1 MGFNLGMA
9 CSGCIY
15 IVLVTMMYF
24 NKKRISTY
32 ENKIYGHLL
41 LVSVLQIIMGLL
53 GFITIYYY
61 PNALLIKRIINVA
74 YLFSLVCWALIFT
87 LYVISISFNNKQ
99 NRKTDFII
107 FAIFL
112 IVFLIISA
120 LPMGYYNINNFV
132 YTSGSAISFTY
143 FMSFLCILTIIF
155 CVIKNRKNLLSKK
168 YIPVASF
175 FLIGI
180 VALIFQIN
188 NPKLFLISPMEMIV
202 TIIMYFTIE
211 NPDVKMLTEVYRAKE
226 ISDNA
231 NEEKTMF
238 LFNVTK
244 EIKGATIKRRWP
256 FPIGE
261 NKSTILEETSNKNIN
276 VAVVNDNAMEIKSDI
291 AQFNT
296 MTNELLDISS
306 IDAANIKVYN
316 TKYNIKLIL
325 KQIITTYKEK
335 CNNIEFR
342 SNIASDLPEYMYGDS
357 INLKKILISLLD
369 NAIKYTNN
377 GYVELNV
384 SCVKKQDICRL
395 IISIEDSGIG
405 IKSEELDKVFNKNKE
420 ELNRDNLKNNLYTI
434 KKILTIMGGAIITNS
449 TYGKGTTMKVI
460 LDQKIVP
467 DEFSPELKLYNNKK
481 ILLIDS
487 NENTYKIFKKILHSD
502 NINID
507 YVGVGK
513 LGLDKIRE
521 KEKYDLVFI
530 EDDLKPLD
538 GYEIIKKLNN
548 IKTFNSPVVLLTKD
562 SNVEYNDDY
571 KKYGFKNY
579 LLKPIK
585 KKDLFEIID
594 TLTSDK

>member
-53 GFITIYYY
+53 GFITVYYY

-74 YLFSLVCWALIFT
+74 YLFSLICWALIFT

-132 YTSGSAISFTY
+132 YTSGSAVSFTY

-244 EIKGATIKRRWP
+244 EIKTVTNSI
-256 FPIGE
+256 
-261 NKSTILEETSNKNIN
+261 NSHTDTILEETSNKNIN

-530 EDDLKPLD
+530 EDDLNPID

-562 SNVEYNDDY
+562 SNIQYSDDY

>member
-74 YLFSLVCWALIFT
+74 YLFSLICWALIFT

-99 NRKTDFII
+99 NKKIDFII
-107 FAIFL
+107 FALFL

-120 LPMGYYNINNFV
+120 LPLGYYNINNFV
-132 YTSGSAISFTY
+132 YTSGSAVSFTY

-244 EIKGATIKRRWP
+244 EIKTVTNRI
-256 FPIGE
+256 
-261 NKSTILEETSNKNIN
+261 NSHTDTILEETSNKNIN

-460 LDQKIVP
+460 LDQKIVS

-562 SNVEYNDDY
+562 SNIQYSDDY

>member
-132 YTSGSAISFTY
+132 YTSGSAVSFTY

-244 EIKGATIKRRWP
+244 EIKTVTNSI
-256 FPIGE
+256 
-261 NKSTILEETSNKNIN
+261 NSHTDTILEETSNKNIN

-562 SNVEYNDDY
+562 SNIEYNDDY

>member
-74 YLFSLVCWALIFT
+74 YLFSLICWALIFT

-99 NRKTDFII
+99 NKKIDFII
-107 FAIFL
+107 FALFL

-120 LPMGYYNINNFV
+120 LPLGYYNINNFV
-132 YTSGSAISFTY
+132 YTSGSAVSFTY

-244 EIKGATIKRRWP
+244 EIKTVTNSI
-256 FPIGE
+256 
-261 NKSTILEETSNKNIN
+261 NSHTDTILEETSNKNIN

-325 KQIITTYKEK
+325 KQIITTYKDK

-562 SNVEYNDDY
+562 SNIQYSDDY

-594 TLTSDK
+594 TLTSDKKKEMA

>member
-1 MGFNLGMA
+1 MGFNLGMT

-74 YLFSLVCWALIFT
+74 YLFSLICWALIFT

-99 NRKTDFII
+99 NKKIDFII

-132 YTSGSAISFTY
+132 YTSGSAVSFTY

-244 EIKGATIKRRWP
+244 EIKTVTNSI
-256 FPIGE
+256 
-261 NKSTILEETSNKNIN
+261 NSHTDTILEETSNKNIN

-325 KQIITTYKEK
+325 KQIITTYKDK

-487 NENTYKIFKKILHSD
+487 NENTYKIFKKILHND

-562 SNVEYNDDY
+562 SNIQYSDDY

>member
-53 GFITIYYY
+53 GFIAIYYY
-61 PNALLIKRIINVA
+61 QNALLIKRIINVA
-74 YLFSLVCWALIFT
+74 YLFSLICWALIFT

-99 NRKTDFII
+99 NKKIDFII

-132 YTSGSAISFTY
+132 YTSGSAVSFTY

-180 VALIFQIN
+180 VALILQIN
-188 NPKLFLISPMEMIV
+188 NPELFLISPMEMIV

-244 EIKGATIKRRWP
+244 EIKTVTNNI
-256 FPIGE
+256 
-261 NKSTILEETSNKNIN
+261 NSHTDTILEETSNKNIN
-276 VAVVNDNAMEIKSDI
+276 VVVVNDNAMEIKSDI

-325 KQIITTYKEK
+325 KQIITTYKDK

-507 YVGVGK
+507 YVGVAK

-562 SNVEYNDDY
+562 SNIEYNDDY

-594 TLTSDK
+594 RLTNDK

>member
-74 YLFSLVCWALIFT
+74 YLFSLICWALIFT

-99 NRKTDFII
+99 NKKIDFII
-107 FAIFL
+107 FALFL

-120 LPMGYYNINNFV
+120 LPLGYYNINNFV
-132 YTSGSAISFTY
+132 YTSGSAVSFTY

-244 EIKGATIKRRWP
+244 EIKTVTNSI
-256 FPIGE
+256 
-261 NKSTILEETSNKNIN
+261 NSHTDTILEETSNKNIN

-562 SNVEYNDDY
+562 SNIQYSDDY

>member
-53 GFITIYYY
+53 GFIAIYYY
-61 PNALLIKRIINVA
+61 QNALLIKRIINVA
-74 YLFSLVCWALIFT
+74 YLFSLICWALIFT

-99 NRKTDFII
+99 NKKIDFII

-132 YTSGSAISFTY
+132 YTSGSAVSFTY

-180 VALIFQIN
+180 VALILQIN

-244 EIKGATIKRRWP
+244 EIKTVTNSI
-256 FPIGE
+256 
-261 NKSTILEETSNKNIN
+261 NSHTDTILEETSNKNIN
-276 VAVVNDNAMEIKSDI
+276 VVVVNDNAMEIKSDI

-325 KQIITTYKEK
+325 KQIITTYKDK

-420 ELNRDNLKNNLYTI
+420 ELNRDNLKNNLYII

-562 SNVEYNDDY
+562 SNIEYSDDY

-579 LLKPIK
+579 LLKPVK

-594 TLTSDK
+594 RLTNDK

>member
-74 YLFSLVCWALIFT
+74 YLFSLICWALIFT

-244 EIKGATIKRRWP
+244 EIKTVTNRI
-256 FPIGE
+256 
-261 NKSTILEETSNKNIN
+261 NSHTDTILEETSNKNIN

-562 SNVEYNDDY
+562 SNIEYNDDY

>member
-74 YLFSLVCWALIFT
+74 YLFSLICWALIFT

-99 NRKTDFII
+99 NKKIDFII
-107 FAIFL
+107 FALFL

-244 EIKGATIKRRWP
+244 EIKTVTNSI
-256 FPIGE
+256 
-261 NKSTILEETSNKNIN
+261 NSHTDTILEETSNKNIN

-325 KQIITTYKEK
+325 KQIITTYKDK

-562 SNVEYNDDY
+562 SNIEYNDDY

-594 TLTSDK
+594 ALTSDK

>member
-74 YLFSLVCWALIFT
+74 YLFSLICWALIFT

-99 NRKTDFII
+99 NKKIDFII
-107 FAIFL
+107 FALFL

-120 LPMGYYNINNFV
+120 LPLGYYNINNFV
-132 YTSGSAISFTY
+132 YTSGSAVSFTY

-244 EIKGATIKRRWP
+244 EIKTVTNSI
-256 FPIGE
+256 
-261 NKSTILEETSNKNIN
+261 NSHTDTILEETSNKNIN

-467 DEFSPELKLYNNKK
+467 DEFSSELKLYNNKK

-562 SNVEYNDDY
+562 SNIEYSDDY

>member
-1 MGFNLGMA
+1 MIILNKYNYSLGNETNLVLKN
-9 CSGCIY
+9 
-15 IVLVTMMYF
+15 IVD
-24 NKKRISTY
+24 
-32 ENKIYGHLL
+32 
-41 LVSVLQIIMGLL
+41 Q
-53 GFITIYYY
+53 
-61 PNALLIKRIINVA
+61 
-74 YLFSLVCWALIFT
+74 
-87 LYVISISFNNKQ
+87 
-99 NRKTDFII
+99 
-107 FAIFL
+107 
-112 IVFLIISA
+112 
-120 LPMGYYNINNFV
+120 YNINNFV
-132 YTSGSAISFTY
+132 YTSGSAVSFTY

-244 EIKGATIKRRWP
+244 EIKTVTNRI
-256 FPIGE
+256 
-261 NKSTILEETSNKNIN
+261 NSHTDTILEETSNKNIN

-357 INLKKILISLLD
+357 INLI
-369 NAIKYTNN
+369 N
-377 GYVELNV
+377 
-384 SCVKKQDICRL
+384 
-395 IISIEDSGIG
+395 
-405 IKSEELDKVFNKNKE
+405 
-420 ELNRDNLKNNLYTI
+420 
-434 KKILTIMGGAIITNS
+434 
-449 TYGKGTTMKVI
+449 
-460 LDQKIVP
+460 
-467 DEFSPELKLYNNKK
+467 FS
-481 ILLIDS
+481 S
-487 NENTYKIFKKILHSD
+487 
-502 NINID
+502 
-507 YVGVGK
+507 
-513 LGLDKIRE
+513 R
-521 KEKYDLVFI
+521 
-530 EDDLKPLD
+530 
-538 GYEIIKKLNN
+538 
-548 IKTFNSPVVLLTKD
+548 
-562 SNVEYNDDY
+562 
-571 KKYGFKNY
+571 
-579 LLKPIK
+579 
-585 KKDLFEIID
+585 
-594 TLTSDK
+594 

>member
-74 YLFSLVCWALIFT
+74 YLFSLICWALIFT

-244 EIKGATIKRRWP
+244 EIKTVTNSI
-256 FPIGE
+256 
-261 NKSTILEETSNKNIN
+261 NSHTDTILEETSNKNIN

-325 KQIITTYKEK
+325 KQIITTYKDK

-395 IISIEDSGIG
+395 IILIEDSGIG

-562 SNVEYNDDY
+562 SNIEYNDDY

>member
-74 YLFSLVCWALIFT
+74 YLFSLICWALIFT

-244 EIKGATIKRRWP
+244 EIKTVTNSI
-256 FPIGE
+256 
-261 NKSTILEETSNKNIN
+261 NSHTDTILEETSNKNIN

-562 SNVEYNDDY
+562 SNIEYSDDY

>member
-74 YLFSLVCWALIFT
+74 YLFSLICWALIFT

-99 NRKTDFII
+99 NKKIDFII
-107 FAIFL
+107 FALFL

-120 LPMGYYNINNFV
+120 LPLGYYNINNFV
-132 YTSGSAISFTY
+132 YTSGSAVSFTY

-244 EIKGATIKRRWP
+244 EIKTVTNSI
-256 FPIGE
+256 
-261 NKSTILEETSNKNIN
+261 NSHTDTILEETSNKNIN

-325 KQIITTYKEK
+325 KQIITTYKDK

-420 ELNRDNLKNNLYTI
+420 GLNRDNLKNNLYTI

-487 NENTYKIFKKILHSD
+487 NENTYKIFKKKLHSD

-530 EDDLKPLD
+530 EDDLKPID

-562 SNVEYNDDY
+562 SNIQYSDDY

>member
-74 YLFSLVCWALIFT
+74 YLFSLICWALIFT

-99 NRKTDFII
+99 NKKIDFII

-244 EIKGATIKRRWP
+244 EIKTVTNSI
-256 FPIGE
+256 
-261 NKSTILEETSNKNIN
+261 NSHTDTILEETSNKNIN

-325 KQIITTYKEK
+325 KQIITTYKDK

-538 GYEIIKKLNN
+538 GYEIIKKLNS

-562 SNVEYNDDY
+562 SNIQYSDDY

>member
-15 IVLVTMMYF
+15 IVLVTMIYF

-74 YLFSLVCWALIFT
+74 YLFSLICWALIFT

-99 NRKTDFII
+99 NKKIDFII
-107 FAIFL
+107 FALFL

-120 LPMGYYNINNFV
+120 LPLGYYNINNFV

-244 EIKGATIKRRWP
+244 EIKTVTNSI
-256 FPIGE
+256 
-261 NKSTILEETSNKNIN
+261 NSHTDTILEETSNKNIN

-538 GYEIIKKLNN
+538 GYEIIKKLNS

-562 SNVEYNDDY
+562 INIQYSDDY

>member
-74 YLFSLVCWALIFT
+74 YLFSLICWALIFT

-99 NRKTDFII
+99 NKKIDFII
-107 FAIFL
+107 FALFL

-120 LPMGYYNINNFV
+120 LPLGYYNINNFV
-132 YTSGSAISFTY
+132 YTSGSAVSFTY

-188 NPKLFLISPMEMIV
+188 NPKLFLISPMQIMV

-244 EIKGATIKRRWP
+244 EIKTVTNSI
-256 FPIGE
+256 
-261 NKSTILEETSNKNIN
+261 NSHTDTILEETSNKNIN

-434 KKILTIMGGAIITNS
+434 KKILTIIGGAIITNS

-538 GYEIIKKLNN
+538 GYEIIKKLNS

-562 SNVEYNDDY
+562 SNIQYSDDY

>member
-1 MGFNLGMA
+1 MGFNLGMT

-74 YLFSLVCWALIFT
+74 YLFSLICWALIFT

-99 NRKTDFII
+99 NKKIDFII

-132 YTSGSAISFTY
+132 YTSGSAVSFTY

-244 EIKGATIKRRWP
+244 EIKTVTNSI
-256 FPIGE
+256 
-261 NKSTILEETSNKNIN
+261 NSHTDTILEETSNKNIN

-325 KQIITTYKEK
+325 KQIITTYKDK

-562 SNVEYNDDY
+562 SNIEYNDDY

>member
-15 IVLVTMMYF
+15 IILVTMMYF

-74 YLFSLVCWALIFT
+74 YLFSLICWALIFT

-244 EIKGATIKRRWP
+244 EIKTVTNRI
-256 FPIGE
+256 
-261 NKSTILEETSNKNIN
+261 NSHTDTILEETSNKNIN

-562 SNVEYNDDY
+562 SNIEYNDDY

>member
-74 YLFSLVCWALIFT
+74 YLFSLICWALIFT

-244 EIKGATIKRRWP
+244 EIKTVTNSI
-256 FPIGE
+256 
-261 NKSTILEETSNKNIN
+261 NSHTDTILEETSNKNIN

-325 KQIITTYKEK
+325 KQIITTYKDK

-507 YVGVGK
+507 YVRVGK

-562 SNVEYNDDY
+562 SNIEYSDDY

-594 TLTSDK
+594 ALTSDK

>member
-1 MGFNLGMA
+1 MGFNLGMT
-9 CSGCIY
+9 CSGLIY
-15 IVLVTMMYF
+15 ITLITIVF
-24 NKKRISTY
+24 FKKKRIVSL
-32 ENKIYGHLL
+32 ENKIYSYLL
-41 LVSVLQIIMGLL
+41 IASVIELIMGLL
-53 GFITIYYY
+53 GFVTIAYF
-61 PNALLIKRIINVA
+61 NDFFLRRIINIL
-74 YLFSLVCWALIFT
+74 YLISLVSWTMIFT
-87 LYVISISFNNKQ
+87 LYVISISFCTKIE
-99 NRKTDFII
+99 KISSSKII
-107 FAIFL
+107 AIFM
-112 IVFLIISA
+112 IVFLTLSV
-120 LPMGYYNINNFV
+120 LPIDYTQSNNFI
-132 YTSGSAISFTY
+132 YTKGIAVSFTY
-143 FMSFLCILTIIF
+143 FISFICVLTIIF
-155 CVIKNRKNLLSKK
+155 SVIKNYKNLLNKK
-168 YIPVASF
+168 YVPVLSF
-175 FLIGI
+175 FCLGLIAC
-180 VALIFQIN
+180 VLQIFD
-188 NPKLFLISPMEMIV
+188 PKLFLISPMQIMV

-211 NPDVKMLTEVYRAKE
+211 NPDVTMLTEVYRAKE

-244 EIKGATIKRRWP
+244 EIKTVTNSI
-256 FPIGE
+256 
-261 NKSTILEETSNKNIN
+261 NSHTDTILEETSNKNIN

-291 AQFNT
+291 ARFNT

-325 KQIITTYKEK
+325 KQIITTYKDK

-530 EDDLKPLD
+530 EDDLKPID

-562 SNVEYNDDY
+562 SNIQYSDDY

>member
-74 YLFSLVCWALIFT
+74 YLFSLICWALIFT

-99 NRKTDFII
+99 NKKIDFII
-107 FAIFL
+107 FALFL

-120 LPMGYYNINNFV
+120 LPLGYYNINNFV
-132 YTSGSAISFTY
+132 YTSGSAVSFTY

-180 VALIFQIN
+180 IALIFQIN

-244 EIKGATIKRRWP
+244 EIKTVTNSI
-256 FPIGE
+256 
-261 NKSTILEETSNKNIN
+261 NSHTDTILEETSNKNIN

-325 KQIITTYKEK
+325 KQIITTYKDK

-530 EDDLKPLD
+530 EDDLKPID

-562 SNVEYNDDY
+562 SNIQYSDDY

-594 TLTSDK
+594 ILTSDK

>member
-1 MGFNLGMA
+1 MGFNLGMT

-74 YLFSLVCWALIFT
+74 YLFSLICWALIFT

-99 NRKTDFII
+99 NKKIDFII
-107 FAIFL
+107 FALFL

-120 LPMGYYNINNFV
+120 LPLGYYNINNFV
-132 YTSGSAISFTY
+132 YTSGSAVSFTY

-244 EIKGATIKRRWP
+244 EIKTVTNSI
-256 FPIGE
+256 
-261 NKSTILEETSNKNIN
+261 NSHTDTILEETSNKNIN

-325 KQIITTYKEK
+325 KQIITTYKDK

-562 SNVEYNDDY
+562 SNIEYNDDY

>member
-74 YLFSLVCWALIFT
+74 YLFSLICWALIFT

-99 NRKTDFII
+99 NKKIDFII
-107 FAIFL
+107 FALFL

-120 LPMGYYNINNFV
+120 LPLGYYNINNFV
-132 YTSGSAISFTY
+132 YTSGSAVSFTY

-244 EIKGATIKRRWP
+244 EIKTVTNSI
-256 FPIGE
+256 
-261 NKSTILEETSNKNIN
+261 NSHTDTILEETSNKNIN

-325 KQIITTYKEK
+325 KQIITTYKDK

-538 GYEIIKKLNN
+538 GYEIIKKLNS

-562 SNVEYNDDY
+562 SNIQYSDDY

>member
-53 GFITIYYY
+53 GFIAIYYY
-61 PNALLIKRIINVA
+61 QNALLIKRIINVA
-74 YLFSLVCWALIFT
+74 YLFSLICWALIFT

-99 NRKTDFII
+99 NKKIDFII

-132 YTSGSAISFTY
+132 YTSGSAVSFTY

-180 VALIFQIN
+180 VALILQIN
-188 NPKLFLISPMEMIV
+188 NPELFLISPMEMIV

-244 EIKGATIKRRWP
+244 EIKTVTNNI
-256 FPIGE
+256 
-261 NKSTILEETSNKNIN
+261 NSHTDTILEETSNKNIN
-276 VAVVNDNAMEIKSDI
+276 VVVVNDNAMEIKSDI

-325 KQIITTYKEK
+325 KQIITTYKDK

-562 SNVEYNDDY
+562 SNIEYNDDY

-594 TLTSDK
+594 RLTNDK

>member
-74 YLFSLVCWALIFT
+74 YLFSLICWALIFT

-99 NRKTDFII
+99 NKKIDFII
-107 FAIFL
+107 FALFL

-120 LPMGYYNINNFV
+120 LPLGYYNINNFV
-132 YTSGSAISFTY
+132 YTSGSAVSFTY

-244 EIKGATIKRRWP
+244 EIKTVTNSI
-256 FPIGE
+256 
-261 NKSTILEETSNKNIN
+261 NSHTDTILEETSNKNIN

>member
-74 YLFSLVCWALIFT
+74 YLFSLICWALIFT

-99 NRKTDFII
+99 NKKIDFII
-107 FAIFL
+107 FALFL

-120 LPMGYYNINNFV
+120 LPLGYYNINNFV
-132 YTSGSAISFTY
+132 YTSGSAVSFTY

-244 EIKGATIKRRWP
+244 EIKTVTNSI
-256 FPIGE
+256 
-261 NKSTILEETSNKNIN
+261 NSHTDTILEETSNKNIN
-276 VAVVNDNAMEIKSDI
+276 VTVVNDNAMEIKSDI

-562 SNVEYNDDY
+562 SNIEYNDDY

>member
-53 GFITIYYY
+53 GFIAIYYY
-61 PNALLIKRIINVA
+61 QNALLIKRIINVA
-74 YLFSLVCWALIFT
+74 YLFSLICWALIFT

-99 NRKTDFII
+99 NKKIDFII

-132 YTSGSAISFTY
+132 YTSGSAVSFTY

-155 CVIKNRKNLLSKK
+155 CVIKNRKNLLTKK

-180 VALIFQIN
+180 VALILQIN

-244 EIKGATIKRRWP
+244 EIKTVTNNI
-256 FPIGE
+256 
-261 NKSTILEETSNKNIN
+261 NSHTDTILEETSNKNIN
-276 VAVVNDNAMEIKSDI
+276 VVVVNDNAMEIKSDI

-325 KQIITTYKEK
+325 KQIITTYKDK

-562 SNVEYNDDY
+562 SNIEYNDDY

-594 TLTSDK
+594 RLTNDK

>member
-74 YLFSLVCWALIFT
+74 YLFSLICWALIFT

-99 NRKTDFII
+99 NKKIDFII
-107 FAIFL
+107 FALFL

-120 LPMGYYNINNFV
+120 LPLGYYNINNFV
-132 YTSGSAISFTY
+132 YTSGSAVSFTY

-244 EIKGATIKRRWP
+244 EIKTVTNSI
-256 FPIGE
+256 
-261 NKSTILEETSNKNIN
+261 NSHTDTILEETSNKNIN

-325 KQIITTYKEK
+325 KQIITTYKDK

-562 SNVEYNDDY
+562 SNIEYNDDY

>member
-53 GFITIYYY
+53 GFIAIYYY
-61 PNALLIKRIINVA
+61 QNALLIKRIINVA
-74 YLFSLVCWALIFT
+74 YLFSLICWALIFT

-99 NRKTDFII
+99 NKKIDFII

-132 YTSGSAISFTY
+132 YTSGSAVSFTY

-180 VALIFQIN
+180 VALILQIN

-244 EIKGATIKRRWP
+244 EIKTVTNSI
-256 FPIGE
+256 
-261 NKSTILEETSNKNIN
+261 NSHTDTILEETSNKNIN
-276 VAVVNDNAMEIKSDI
+276 VVVVNDNAMEIKSDI

-325 KQIITTYKEK
+325 KQIITTYKDK

-562 SNVEYNDDY
+562 SNIEYNDDY

-594 TLTSDK
+594 RLTNDK

>member
-74 YLFSLVCWALIFT
+74 YLFSLICWALIFT

-99 NRKTDFII
+99 NKKIDFII
-107 FAIFL
+107 FALFL

-120 LPMGYYNINNFV
+120 LPLGYYNINNFV
-132 YTSGSAISFTY
+132 YTSGSAVSFTY

-244 EIKGATIKRRWP
+244 EIKTVTNSI
-256 FPIGE
+256 
-261 NKSTILEETSNKNIN
+261 NSHTDTILEETSNKNIN

-530 EDDLKPLD
+530 EDDLKPID

-562 SNVEYNDDY
+562 SNIQYSDDY

>member
-53 GFITIYYY
+53 GFVTIYYS
-61 PNALLIKRIINVA
+61 NALLIKRIINVA
-74 YLFSLVCWALIFT
+74 YLFSLICWALIFT

-132 YTSGSAISFTY
+132 YTSGSAVSFTY

-244 EIKGATIKRRWP
+244 EIKTVTNSI
-256 FPIGE
+256 
-261 NKSTILEETSNKNIN
+261 NSHTDTILEETSNKNIN

-325 KQIITTYKEK
+325 KQIITTYKDK

-562 SNVEYNDDY
+562 SNIEYNDDY

>member
-74 YLFSLVCWALIFT
+74 YLFSLICWALIFT

-99 NRKTDFII
+99 NKKIDFII
-107 FAIFL
+107 FALFL

-120 LPMGYYNINNFV
+120 LPLGYYNINNFV
-132 YTSGSAISFTY
+132 YTSGSAVSFTY

-244 EIKGATIKRRWP
+244 EIKTVTNSI
-256 FPIGE
+256 
-261 NKSTILEETSNKNIN
+261 NSHTDTILEETSNKNIN

-325 KQIITTYKEK
+325 KQIITTYKDK

-467 DEFSPELKLYNNKK
+467 GEFSPELKLYNNKK

-562 SNVEYNDDY
+562 SNIEYSDDY

>member
-32 ENKIYGHLL
+32 ENKIYGYLL

-53 GFITIYYY
+53 GFITVYYY

-74 YLFSLVCWALIFT
+74 YLFSLICWALIFT

-132 YTSGSAISFTY
+132 YTSGSAVSFTY

-244 EIKGATIKRRWP
+244 EIKTVTNSI
-256 FPIGE
+256 
-261 NKSTILEETSNKNIN
+261 NSHTDTILEETSNKNIN

-487 NENTYKIFKKILHSD
+487 NENTYKIFKKILHND

-562 SNVEYNDDY
+562 SNIQYSDDY

>member
-74 YLFSLVCWALIFT
+74 YLFSLICWALIFT

-99 NRKTDFII
+99 NKKIDFII
-107 FAIFL
+107 FALFL

-120 LPMGYYNINNFV
+120 LPLGYYNINNFV
-132 YTSGSAISFTY
+132 YTSGSAVSFTY

-244 EIKGATIKRRWP
+244 EIKTVTNSI
-256 FPIGE
+256 
-261 NKSTILEETSNKNIN
+261 NSHTDTILKETSNKNIN

-562 SNVEYNDDY
+562 SNIEYNDDY

-594 TLTSDK
+594 ALTSDK

>member
-53 GFITIYYY
+53 GFITIDYY

-74 YLFSLVCWALIFT
+74 YLFSLICWALIFT

-99 NRKTDFII
+99 NKKIDFII
-107 FAIFL
+107 FALFL

-120 LPMGYYNINNFV
+120 LPLGYYNINNFV
-132 YTSGSAISFTY
+132 YTSGSAVSFTY

-180 VALIFQIN
+180 IALIFQIN

-244 EIKGATIKRRWP
+244 EIKTVTNSI
-256 FPIGE
+256 
-261 NKSTILEETSNKNIN
+261 NSHTDTILEETSNKNIN

-325 KQIITTYKEK
+325 KQIITTYKDK

-530 EDDLKPLD
+530 EDDLKPID

-562 SNVEYNDDY
+562 SNIQYSDDY

-594 TLTSDK
+594 ILTSDK